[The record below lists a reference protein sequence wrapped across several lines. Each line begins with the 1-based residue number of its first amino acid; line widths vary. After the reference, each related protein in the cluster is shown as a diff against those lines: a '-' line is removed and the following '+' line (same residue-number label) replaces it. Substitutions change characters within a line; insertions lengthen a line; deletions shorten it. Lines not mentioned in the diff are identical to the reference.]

1 LTGCAAGVLVHD
13 GDLPDQNTHDE
24 EPADGNLKHR
34 LEIFS
39 MSPIN
44 GVTLVK
50 RVNETLNLT
59 CEVIRLETGPFFK
72 WQLEWHLPQNMNNLC
87 VLRL

>member
-1 LTGCAAGVLVHD
+1 
-13 GDLPDQNTHDE
+13 
-24 EPADGNLKHR
+24 
-34 LEIFS
+34 